1 MKLYRLKYSCDCGS
15 EWITHWDK
23 YAQDMC
29 EKCGEYVWPSSQ
41 PERKI
46 TLEEWQEMTKLEMRM
61 RVPDYTKDEDIDA
74 VRFTWDAESDT
85 FVVVGY
91 DGVKH

>member
-1 MKLYRLKYSCDCGS
+1 MTD
-15 EWITHWDK
+15 
-23 YAQDMC
+23 
-29 EKCGEYVWPSSQ
+29 
-41 PERKI
+41 RKI

-61 RVPDYTKDEDIDA
+61 RVPDNTKDEDIDA